1 MKKTILVVLAS
12 ILTLLFVISC
22 GISQEAYDEVS
33 SDLEAAQA
41 EIQSLQGDLSA
52 KESELEAAQ
61 TDIQSLQSD
70 LSVKEKQVD
79 AAQAQIQLLQAEKW
93 ALSSELTTSKGL
105 IRYLYAKLGYEEKE
119 PYTGNCSKRP
129 KGTICLG
136 FPDGYVWLVSDSVQ
150 GWEEL
155 EEGDYKI
162 AVAIGFKA
170 RYYHV
175 LDTMWIKE
183 ERPHQ

>member
-22 GISQEAYDEVS
+22 GIPQEAYDEVS
-33 SDLEAAQA
+33 SDL
-41 EIQSLQGDLSA
+41 
-52 KESELEAAQ
+52 KAAQ
-61 TDIQSLQSD
+61 TEIQSLQSD

-79 AAQAQIQLLQAEKW
+79 AAQAQIHLLQAEKG

-129 KGTICLG
+129 KGTICLR
-136 FPDGYVWLVSDSVQ
+136 FSDGYVWLVSDSVK
-150 GWEEL
+150 GYEEF
-155 EEGDYKI
+155 EAGDYKI
-162 AVAIGFKA
+162 AVTIGFKA

-183 ERPHQ
+183 ERPHQRDP